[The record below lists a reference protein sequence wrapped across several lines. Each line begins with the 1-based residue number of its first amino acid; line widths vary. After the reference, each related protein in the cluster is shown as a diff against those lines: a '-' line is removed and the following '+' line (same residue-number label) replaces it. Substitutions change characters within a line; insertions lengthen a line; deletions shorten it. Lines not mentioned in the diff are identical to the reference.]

1 MANIIDILPQA
12 KTTST
17 EISTKSD
24 KESIKEKPSLFD
36 SLLQNNVESE
46 KKSEEKVEPKVVDK
60 KEKELNKNEKLN
72 VKKVA
77 DNADNN
83 EEKAEAKNTTSLLD
97 RLIFEAKNEVKENV
111 ETKNISSLPT
121 KEITSQNTQTKIS
134 LDELI
139 QENKPDKINEST
151 KKESVIVSDN
161 LDDKK
166 DITLTTES
174 KDKNIKEIVVDTS
187 IKEELLNSEI
197 EANSEKKDTSLTTES
212 KDKNIKEIVV
222 DTSIKEELLNSEK
235 EDTTLTKELKNENIK
250 ELVVDTSIKEE
261 LLSTQN
267 NKTDIKKEKSIED
280 VLISDNKNNAKII
293 NNAID
298 EQVIDKKE
306 SKKESKVLKTNNE
319 NLIIEKSI
327 TEIKTSDKSIIESTD
342 VKVTKEDINNN
353 LTINLEE
360 NNTELA
366 TENLLANIADKNP
379 ENLLSTNLSEE
390 VDIKTLIEAEKTP
403 QKKKTLMDL
412 LIEKNMQNAGLKVL
426 NEGDNLVKNELVS
439 KDFISN
445 MYLSEQ
451 KNLLN
456 NQFLFNKNEALSLLK
471 DGASLKDIEKSANIL
486 ELGLDNIDIEQNVEL
501 ENLGIVKRQDF
512 DLSNKK
518 NILDS
523 LLNEKNIRSDDI
535 KNLITKSVEASS
547 ALLDN
552 SLNVS
557 DDTVINVNSPIA
569 YNIHSKI
576 IGAKQQMA
584 TMMSDIAR
592 QMYENYK
599 PPVTV
604 FRINLNPLELG
615 SIAIM
620 MKNDK
625 NNALTISMNVSNN
638 TTLDALVDNQNVL
651 RNSLNKTFDENTKF
665 NLDFSS
671 SNQNNNQSSNNQN
684 NQNSQYQERRF
695 EKQMDTQSVLQL
707 TEENKDREEKLDYM

>member
-17 EISTKSD
+17 ETSTKSD

-36 SLLQNNVESE
+36 SLLQNNVE
-46 KKSEEKVEPKVVDK
+46 SEEKVEPKVVDK

-212 KDKNIKEIVV
+212 KDKNIKEVLV

-235 EDTTLTKELKNENIK
+235 KDTSLTTESKDKNIK
-250 ELVVDTSIKEE
+250 EVVVDTSIKEE
-261 LLSTQN
+261 LLSNQN

-280 VLISDNKNNAKII
+280 VLIADNKNNAKTI
-293 NNAID
+293 NDAID
-298 EQVIDKKE
+298 EQVID
-306 SKKESKVLKTNNE
+306 KKESKVLKTNNE

-379 ENLLSTNLSEE
+379 ENLSSTNLSEE

-557 DDTVINVNSPIA
+557 DDTVVNVNSPIA

-684 NQNSQYQERRF
+684 SQYQERRF

>member
-83 EEKAEAKNTTSLLD
+83 EEKAEAKNTTSLID

-139 QENKPDKINEST
+139 QENKPINEST

-174 KDKNIKEIVVDTS
+174 KDKNIKEVVVDTS
-187 IKEELLNSEI
+187 IKEELLNSDKKDTSLTTESKDKNI
-197 EANSEKKDTSLTTES
+197 KEVVVDTSIKEELLNSEKKDTSLTTES
-212 KDKNIKEIVV
+212 KDKNIKEV
-222 DTSIKEELLNSEK
+222 
-235 EDTTLTKELKNENIK
+235 
-250 ELVVDTSIKEE
+250 VVDTSIKEE
-261 LLSTQN
+261 LLSNQN

-280 VLISDNKNNAKII
+280 ELISDNKNNAKTI

-319 NLIIEKSI
+319 NLIIEKSTI
-327 TEIKTSDKSIIESTD
+327 EIKTSDKSIIESTD

-360 NNTELA
+360 NNTESA

-379 ENLLSTNLSEE
+379 ENLSSTNLSEE

-557 DDTVINVNSPIA
+557 DDTVVNVNSPIA

>member
-187 IKEELLNSEI
+187 IKEELLNSE
-197 EANSEKKDTSLTTES
+197 
-212 KDKNIKEIVV
+212 
-222 DTSIKEELLNSEK
+222 K

-298 EQVIDKKE
+298 EQVID
-306 SKKESKVLKTNNE
+306 KKESKVLKTNNE

>member
-17 EISTKSD
+17 ETSTKSD

-36 SLLQNNVESE
+36 SLLQNSVE
-46 KKSEEKVEPKVVDK
+46 SEEKVEPKVVDK

-212 KDKNIKEIVV
+212 KDKNIKEVLV

-235 EDTTLTKELKNENIK
+235 KDTSLTTESKDKNIK
-250 ELVVDTSIKEE
+250 EVLVDTSIKEE
-261 LLSTQN
+261 LLSNQN
-267 NKTDIKKEKSIED
+267 NKTDIKKERSIDD
-280 VLISDNKNNAKII
+280 VLIADNKNNAKTI
-293 NNAID
+293 NDAID
-298 EQVIDKKE
+298 EQVID
-306 SKKESKVLKTNNE
+306 KKESKVLKTNNE
-319 NLIIEKSI
+319 NLIIEKSTI
-327 TEIKTSDKSIIESTD
+327 EIKTSDKSIIESTD
-342 VKVTKEDINNN
+342 VKATKEDINNN

-360 NNTELA
+360 NNTESA

-486 ELGLDNIDIEQNVEL
+486 ELGLDNIDIEQNIEL

-557 DDTVINVNSPIA
+557 DDTVVNVNSPIA

>member
-17 EISTKSD
+17 ETSTKSD

-212 KDKNIKEIVV
+212 KDKNIKEV
-222 DTSIKEELLNSEK
+222 L
-235 EDTTLTKELKNENIK
+235 
-250 ELVVDTSIKEE
+250 VDTSIKEE
-261 LLSTQN
+261 LLSNQN
-267 NKTDIKKEKSIED
+267 NKTDIKKERSIDD
-280 VLISDNKNNAKII
+280 VLIADNKNNAKTI
-293 NNAID
+293 NDAID
-298 EQVIDKKE
+298 EQVID
-306 SKKESKVLKTNNE
+306 KKESKVLKTNNE

-360 NNTELA
+360 NNTESA

-379 ENLLSTNLSEE
+379 ENLSSTNLSEE

-426 NEGDNLVKNELVS
+426 NEGDNLVKNELVT

-557 DDTVINVNSPIA
+557 DDTVVNVNSPIA

-625 NNALTISMNVSNN
+625 
-638 TTLDALVDNQNVL
+638 
-651 RNSLNKTFDENTKF
+651 
-665 NLDFSS
+665 
-671 SNQNNNQSSNNQN
+671 
-684 NQNSQYQERRF
+684 
-695 EKQMDTQSVLQL
+695 
-707 TEENKDREEKLDYM
+707 